1 MIKFQQS
8 QALTSHL
15 ESFWSIVQM
24 TKSEK
29 KIDLDNHILL
39 RIGNLLASRV
49 GRASK
54 NHQPISH
61 ILIYGVTD
69 NFVFSF

>member
-24 TKSEK
+24 TKLEK
-29 KIDLDNHILL
+29 KTDNHILL